1 MENYTYIAHH
11 GIKGMKWGVRRYQN
25 PDGSLTDAGRKRYM
39 VKKVLEY
46 RDDGSEVYDYRLSK
60 KGSRAMTKFEKKNK
74 GHDYTAIEWQNYKN
88 PDLLRKNKRGE
99 APTTREMYD
108 ALRERESELFE
119 SGRMFTNEYLAT
131 RAALDSAGKA
141 LKFESWKNEASWRYK
156 TKRPTYL
163 AENWNFTEK
172 DFGRKK
178 FRHEK

>member
-1 MENYTYIAHH
+1 MSDSMYIAHH
-11 GIKGMKWGVRRYQN
+11 GIKGMRWGVRRYQN
-25 PDGSLTDAGRKRYM
+25 PDGSLTPEGRKRYM
-39 VKKVLEY
+39 VKYVDQY
-46 RDDGSEVYDYRLSK
+46 RDDGSEVYAYKLSK

-74 GHDYTAIEWQNYKN
+74 GHDYSAIEWQNYKN
-88 PDLLRKNKRGE
+88 PDLLRKNKRGK
-99 APTTREMYD
+99 APSTREMYD
-108 ALRERESELFE
+108 ALLERESELFD

-156 TKRPTYL
+156 TKRPTL
-163 AENWNFTEK
+163 TENWDFTEN